1 MKETRNKDMNFFI
14 IIIIRV
20 MIYWNLVNNKM
31 ENNPV
36 IQINEEYLN
45 SKFIEGKERLIRG

>member
-1 MKETRNKDMNFFI
+1 MNFFI

-36 IQINEEYLN
+36 FQINEEYLN